1 MSSSEVLGENCQ
13 ESNCT
18 TNRINLG
25 YIPNTKYNGHYIVMN
40 TNHWKDYD
48 PKKLNL
54 C

>member
-25 YIPNTKYNGHYIVMN
+25 YIPNTKYNGHRDEY
-40 TNHWKDYD
+40 KS
-48 PKKLNL
+48 LQRL
-54 C
+54 